1 MGLRADPKMEGKQ
14 KIGFYDF
21 GQGPG
26 FWGCHVHVLGFSELL
41 VFAASRLFVFCLAC
55 RSLRTTFYTRISRL
69 YCWISKKGV
78 VVMAGGVVWR
88 AAARSLRKGTMRF
101 MEQPRVVT
109 ALRAAAGVVESET
122 SCYHHRASMWSSV
135 SRSASTARDSAPQ
148 DGGLLRVLKSEI
160 QHEKDDYEP
169 PSVSVS
175 SLDLKGIPEPGSKA
189 CCRTP
194 DVFS

>member
-1 MGLRADPKMEGKQ
+1 
-14 KIGFYDF
+14 
-21 GQGPG
+21 
-26 FWGCHVHVLGFSELL
+26 
-41 VFAASRLFVFCLAC
+41 
-55 RSLRTTFYTRISRL
+55 
-69 YCWISKKGV
+69 
-78 VVMAGGVVWR
+78 MAGGVVWR
-88 AAARSLRKGTMRF
+88 AAARSLRNGTMRL

-109 ALRAAAGVVESET
+109 ALRAAAAVVESET

-160 QHEKDDYEP
+160 QLEKDDYEP

-175 SLDLKGIPEPGSKA
+175 SLDLKGIPEPVAKA
-189 CCRTP
+189 CCRMP

>member
-1 MGLRADPKMEGKQ
+1 
-14 KIGFYDF
+14 
-21 GQGPG
+21 
-26 FWGCHVHVLGFSELL
+26 
-41 VFAASRLFVFCLAC
+41 
-55 RSLRTTFYTRISRL
+55 
-69 YCWISKKGV
+69 
-78 VVMAGGVVWR
+78 MAGGVVWR
-88 AAARSLRKGTMRF
+88 AAARSLRKGTML

-109 ALRAAAGVVESET
+109 ALRAAAAVVESET
-122 SCYHHRASMWSSV
+122 SCNHQRASMWSSF

-175 SLDLKGIPEPGSKA
+175 SLDLKGIPEPGAKA

>member
-1 MGLRADPKMEGKQ
+1 
-14 KIGFYDF
+14 
-21 GQGPG
+21 
-26 FWGCHVHVLGFSELL
+26 
-41 VFAASRLFVFCLAC
+41 
-55 RSLRTTFYTRISRL
+55 
-69 YCWISKKGV
+69 
-78 VVMAGGVVWR
+78 MAGGVVWR
-88 AAARSLRKGTMRF
+88 AAARSLRKGTVRF
-101 MEQPRVVT
+101 MEQPRVLT

-122 SCYHHRASMWSSV
+122 SCYHHRASMWSTV

-189 CCRTP
+189 CRRTP
-194 DVFS
+194 NFYS